1 MKNYSD
7 SIKTYPES
15 KISVKM
21 LDFFF
26 DNIHSSQL
34 VSIPMGT
41 NIYAC
46 TPILLPYSYEMD
58 FIHGL
63 FARRKKKKLAQS
75 VNFGFRYI
83 DDAIFKKINSDHSF
97 WIEASLPMK

>member
-34 VSIPMGT
+34 VGIPMGT

-46 TPILLPYSYEMD
+46 TPIICHIRTRRTSYMDYSLEE
-58 FIHGL
+58 
-63 FARRKKKKLAQS
+63 KKRNWLNPLIS
-75 VNFGFRYI
+75 V
-83 DDAIFKKINSDHSF
+83 SD
-97 WIEASLPMK
+97 I